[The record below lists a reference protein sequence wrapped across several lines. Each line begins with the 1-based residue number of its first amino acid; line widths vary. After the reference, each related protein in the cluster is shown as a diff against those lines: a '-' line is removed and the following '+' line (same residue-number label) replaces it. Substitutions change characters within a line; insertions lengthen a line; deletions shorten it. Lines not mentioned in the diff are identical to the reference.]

1 MSKDISGWVPAAGA
15 EVTIV
20 DANGVTQTVITD
32 ENGYYTFENVAVN
45 SNTVITATATVDG
58 KTIVLKG
65 VIPQA
70 VAADEDYD
78 AGTMDPETT
87 ALALVVEELIDE
99 GVEPV
104 DINLA
109 EVQASETF
117 TDLVEQVSEVLE
129 EQGNVTEDPDVIDGA
144 GDTADEILNPPAPP
158 SPPSG
163 PSTVSVTSV
172 SIEQEDQILIVGNTL
187 DLTATFEPANATNK
201 NVNWTSDKN
210 DVATV
215 SVEGSV
221 TAVAEGV
228 AVITVTTEDGEKFD
242 TITITVSKIYNQTQK
257 TSHNTI
263 QDAIDTATAG
273 DTILVGAGEFV
284 EEGQIVIDKDLSI
297 IGVDKEATI
306 IKPNQNTGDR
316 NSGDDRGWFL
326 VSENVEFN
334 LSNVTLNGEGYN
346 ICVAVCSKGS
356 GTIEDN
362 IFKNIKH
369 SPYFGW
375 GIDLYQSGTGLTIKN
390 NQFINIERLGVHV
403 KFGDG
408 TKIISNTF
416 TGNGDG
422 DYLQYGIEVNR
433 APQNVEI
440 DGNTFTY
447 YGESGTDWGSGA
459 IFVDDAFQTGIPSVT
474 ITNNTITNNEVG
486 IYHGSNRTWPEVL
499 DVEISDNHFADNG
512 RHVVDDSNDTTSSY
526 VLNLE
531 DVIDN
536 NSFAAQVL
544 IDSETKSIIDAANAK
559 VLNVNKSKVYSTI
572 QAAVDDANDDDV
584 IEIATGTYTE
594 NVSISDKSLSISGVS
609 GPVLSGGIIAKTTI
623 AGKNIDVSAIDFQT
637 SGLEVDGYDEVLIK
651 ENTFTDINTWT
662 TEQYDDGSA
671 DAIYVH
677 GSETGTVNIEGNTI
691 TTVSSNAT
699 NIGDGMGITVLD
711 LDYITIS
718 GNNISDTWHNS
729 INIYQGIANSVTITD
744 NTLGNWDSNMDDG
757 GMTSGCE
764 GGRAL
769 RIDLAGGATI
779 TVTANTFAPNANPDR
794 VDPDYVK
801 ITNCNNDIATLR
813 SAIEDNND
821 WPDGVVYDTV
831 LTVN

>member
-1 MSKDISGWVPAAGA
+1 MKTNKTYFVIAILLVITFIFSGCGIVPSQPKGTISGQVLVPPGDSEMSKDISGWVPAAGA

-45 SNTVITATATVDG
+45 PNTVITATATVDG

-228 AVITVTTEDGEKFD
+228 AVITVTTEDGEKSD

-273 DTILVGAGEFV
+273 DTILVGAGLYKEQL
-284 EEGQIVIDKDLSI
+284 EIDRSI
-297 IGVDKEATI
+297 ILSG
-306 IKPNQNTGDR
+306 PNTGI
-316 NSGDDRGWFL
+316 SGDSTRVDEAIITYPEGTDTTDLHLVYATADDVIIDGFSFINEQETEDHEIRELWFL
-326 VSENVEFN
+326 GVNNEFINNRVIVYSDKMPVHFGFNEQESMAKGGIVVRNNYIESTSSWATLYLQGRAGTVEDN
-334 LSNVTLNGEGYN
+334 TINGGIMAIQIQPYSNSVDGLVRNNILSGYDTVIWHN
-346 ICVAVCSKGS
+346 FAKKGS
-356 GTIEDN
+356 GTWTYDN
-362 IFKNIKH
+362 NSLSAH
-369 SPYFGW
+369 LPMNTYRW
-375 GIDLYQSGTGLTIKN
+375 LDRYWRGLTI
-390 NQFINIERLGVHV
+390 QTHGSV
-403 KFGDG
+403 
-408 TKIISNTF
+408 
-416 TGNGDG
+416 
-422 DYLQYGIEVNR
+422 
-433 APQNVEI
+433 
-440 DGNTFTY
+440 
-447 YGESGTDWGSGA
+447 GSGA
-459 IFVDDAFQTGIPSVT
+459 DPHLVF
-474 ITNNTITNNEVG
+474 TNNMINGSGASVGTTWDEVIGIHFRAGGISDTATYEFTNN
-486 IYHGSNRTWPEVL
+486 S
-499 DVEISDNHFADNG
+499 ISDVSIGVFKAVGAIDLEEMLSDNFFPDG
-512 RHVVDDSNDTTSSY
+512 SQ
-526 VLNLE
+526 
-531 DVIDN
+531 VIGDKII
-536 NSFAAQVL
+536 VP
-544 IDSETKSIIDAANAK
+544 ETGT
-559 VLNVNKSKVYSTI
+559 VYNKRTGDEYSTI
-572 QAAVDDANDDDV
+572 QGAVDGATDEDT
-584 IEIATGTYTE
+584 ILLATGTY
-594 NVSISDKSLSISGVS
+594 
-609 GPVLSGGIIAKTTI
+609 
-623 AGKNIDVSAIDFQT
+623 
-637 SGLEVDGYDEVLIK
+637 K
-651 ENTFTDINTWT
+651 E
-662 TEQYDDGSA
+662 
-671 DAIYVH
+671 
-677 GSETGTVNIEGNTI
+677 
-691 TTVSSNAT
+691 
-699 NIGDGMGITVLD
+699 
-711 LDYITIS
+711 
-718 GNNISDTWHNS
+718 
-729 INIYQGIANSVTITD
+729 
-744 NTLGNWDSNMDDG
+744 
-757 GMTSGCE
+757 
-764 GGRAL
+764 
-769 RIDLAGGATI
+769 
-779 TVTANTFAPNANPDR
+779 
-794 VDPDYVK
+794 
-801 ITNCNNDIATLR
+801 
-813 SAIEDNND
+813 
-821 WPDGVVYDTV
+821 
-831 LTVN
+831 